1 MEISGRDA
9 LQSEMLYRR
18 YLKKG
23 DIFVHADLKGATPV
37 IVKNRQ
43 GNPDSLISPSTLSQ
57 AGTLCVATSSAWESK
72 AVMSAWWVQA
82 DQVSKSAGP
91 AGILPTGEF
100 AIKGEKNF
108 LAPSQLVLGLGVMFQ
123 ISKESVRNHKGQL
136 FDQLEPVEQPATNS
150 RMADSEKADLVAES
164 KASSAEEKNPS
175 AETTNHAEGANEQQ
189 RQEQSSESEDEEHP
203 NGGRLENPLQP
214 NTSEPSDPGNDVA
227 DKTVDSESEAED
239 EHEKEEETEEVHGV
253 EGNTERKAAP
263 GNGEVPSDDKHAA
276 PRPGNK
282 RHLSARERRLLRKA
296 KPLEPSESGKP
307 IASETSPTIG
317 EASSVPSTIDKPQ
330 PVGKPAHA
338 PARGKKAK
346 GKKATS
352 KYAYQDEE
360 ERELALRLLGAN
372 NAKAQKAAA
381 DSATKADRAREAELQ
396 KQRRRAQHD
405 RAAEAERKRQ
415 ALFEEGEQDEETAVA
430 EAADL
435 SWLPALIGTPTPED
449 EILAAIPVC
458 APWAALGRYKYR
470 VKLQPGSVKKGK
482 AVKEI
487 VGRWV
492 AETTTGKVKKE
503 HAEDAGINRAAAE
516 ELRAK
521 EGELIRGWKDSEI
534 VNSVPVG
541 GVRIM
546 LGAAGGGG
554 RADGKGKGKGA
565 GGKGGKGGKKK

>member
-57 AGTLCVATSSAWESK
+57 AGTLCIATSSAWESK

-100 AIKGEKNF
+100 AVKGEKNF

-136 FDQLEPVEQPATNS
+136 FDQLEPVEQPVTNS

-164 KASSAEEKNPS
+164 KTSSAEENP
-175 AETTNHAEGANEQQ
+175 AADTTGHAEGVNEQQ

-203 NGGRLENPLQP
+203 NGSRLENPLQP
-214 NTSEPSDPGNDVA
+214 NTSEPSDPGNGVA
-227 DKTVDSESEAED
+227 DKIVDSESEAED
-239 EHEKEEETEEVHGV
+239 EHEKEEGTEAVYGV
-253 EGNTERKAAP
+253 EGNTEREAAP

-276 PRPGNK
+276 PRPGDK

-307 IASETSPTIG
+307 VASETSSTIG
-317 EASSVPSTIDKPQ
+317 EAPSMPTTTDKPQ
-330 PVGKPAHA
+330 PAGKPAPA

-435 SWLPALIGTPTPED
+435 SWLPALIGTPIPED

-503 HAEDAGINRAAAE
+503 HAEDAGISRAVAE

-546 LGAAGGGG
+546 FGAAGGGG